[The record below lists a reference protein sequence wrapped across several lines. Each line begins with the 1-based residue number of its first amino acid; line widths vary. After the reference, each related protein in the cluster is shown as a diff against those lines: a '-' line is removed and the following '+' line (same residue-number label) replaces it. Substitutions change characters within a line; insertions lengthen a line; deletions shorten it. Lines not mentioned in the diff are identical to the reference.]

1 MDVSAPELVTP
12 RREDLRIEAVFHALS
27 DPVRLEIVRVL
38 AASDGAR
45 ACGTLE
51 LTVSKSTASHHF
63 RVLREAGVIT
73 QREDGR
79 KRMNALRA
87 DDLEA
92 RFPGL
97 LATVV
102 AGDGRPAES

>member
-1 MDVSAPELVTP
+1 MDVLAPEYVTP
-12 RREDLRIEAVFHALS
+12 RREDIRLEAVFHALS
-27 DPVRLEIVRVL
+27 DPVRLQIVRAL
-38 AASDGAR
+38 AVSAEGR
-45 ACGTLE
+45 ACGTLD

-63 RVLREAGVIT
+63 RVLREAGVIV

-79 KRMNALRA
+79 RRLNELRR

-102 AGDGRPAES
+102 SAD